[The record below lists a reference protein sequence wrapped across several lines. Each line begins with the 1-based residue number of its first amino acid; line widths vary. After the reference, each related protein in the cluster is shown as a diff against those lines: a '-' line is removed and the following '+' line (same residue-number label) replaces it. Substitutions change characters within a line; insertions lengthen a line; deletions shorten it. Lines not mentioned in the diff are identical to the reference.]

1 MAELN
6 YKRLSRA
13 RSRSTFAVA
22 FMSRSSLWLGEDH
35 LLGVD
40 SNGYAETY
48 KRFYFRDVQAITI
61 RATKRRVVWNW
72 ILGVLAAFC
81 LARCNFGSL
90 HKSPPDMQTIVFLS
104 IAIFVFGI
112 PLLLNNLFGRTCVCQ
127 LYTAVQ
133 IEELPSLCRVRQ
145 ARNILEKIRPLI
157 AAAQGRLTDEE
168 ISARMRETMP
178 LAAATDQPATPKIP
192 DAPPIIS

>member
-1 MAELN
+1 MAETN
-6 YKRLSRA
+6 YKRLTRA
-13 RSRSTFAVA
+13 RARSTFAVA

-40 SNGYAETY
+40 SNGYTETY
-48 KRFYFRDVQAITI
+48 KRFYFRDIQAITI

-72 ILGVLAAFC
+72 ILGILAAFC

-90 HKSPPDMQTIVFLS
+90 LKSQPDVQTIVFLC

-127 LYTAVQ
+127 LRTAVQ
-133 IEELPSLCRVRQ
+133 VEELPSLCRVRQ
-145 ARNILEKIRPLI
+145 ARKILEKIQPLI
-157 AAAQGRLTDEE
+157 AAAQGQLTAEE
-168 ISARMRETMP
+168 VSLRMRETIP
-178 LAAATDQPATPKIP
+178 PVTATAQPAAPEISG
-192 DAPPIIS
+192 APPVIS